1 MRFQQ
6 ENPKMAKTR
15 RKKAS
20 GDIKILGG
28 LDAITSLLVKA
39 KKTGK
44 KTLRDSQIRTGFAVS
59 VGGSRKQVVL
69 RQRASDP
76 GRPQPADSDPRD
88 PIVIRCDQD

>member
-1 MRFQQ
+1 
-6 ENPKMAKTR
+6 MAKTR

-20 GDIKILGG
+20 GDVKILGG

-59 VGGSRKQVVL
+59 VGGAESRL
-69 RQRASDP
+69 CSAS
-76 GRPQPADSDPRD
+76 GRLIPEGHSP
-88 PIVIRCDQD
+88 PIATLGTQS